1 MARLH
6 EGKLAAVVYVALV
19 INKRRNEKI
28 KYWIM
33 LREEMGKENI
43 GLRLKLNILCIQ
55 HLKEYGSDSLQ
66 VHIHDTCNLQ
76 STN

>member
-1 MARLH
+1 MAHFH
-6 EGKLAAVVYVALV
+6 EAKLAAVVDIALV
-19 INKRRNEKI
+19 VNKRRNEKI

-55 HLKEYGSDSLQ
+55 HLKGYRSDSLQ
-66 VHIHDTCNLQ
+66 VHIHDTCNFLR
-76 STN
+76 TI